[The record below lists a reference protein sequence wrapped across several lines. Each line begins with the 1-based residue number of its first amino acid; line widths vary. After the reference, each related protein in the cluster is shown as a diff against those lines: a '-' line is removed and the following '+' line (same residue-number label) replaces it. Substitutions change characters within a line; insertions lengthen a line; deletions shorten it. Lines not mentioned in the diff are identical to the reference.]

1 MQQLE
6 MIIRSQM
13 QSHSFSG
20 YANVIITG
28 SQQQFIEK
36 LIRERKKVQKNP
48 QPPKLNVP
56 FDLRGMNLE
65 VCVQVFHA

>member
-1 MQQLE
+1 MP
-6 MIIRSQM
+6 
-13 QSHSFSG
+13 H
-20 YANVIITG
+20 VIITG
-28 SQQQFIEK
+28 SPQQFIEK

-56 FDLRGMNLE
+56 FHLRGMNLE